1 MQGARTI
8 YGDLIGWNAHE
19 TPTAMG
25 NYVILSV
32 ETREAAALCAQNDDQ
47 RSRGTPSHW
56 LSYISVT
63 DAAAVAAKAQ
73 SLSRQLL
80 MGPFDSGS
88 GGPGRLSW
96 AMPLPS
102 QPPDPGAPPAEV
114 ALCLELG
121 QAFQAFGVPAHRFE
135 DALARIA
142 ARLGTEGQFFALP
155 TAFFASLG
163 MGGRRWTFIQRSPS
177 GDVDLA
183 KLCDLQ
189 ETTDQVIAG
198 RLTALGARDQVRA
211 ILAAP
216 ERWSAPLT
224 VLCFGLGSA
233 PAATFFG
240 GGWREMLLTAL
251 LGSLVGLL
259 AVLLGRRP
267 GLARLVHP
275 IAGTLVGFLAL
286 AAAARFPQVSPQVL
300 TLAGLIVLLP
310 GLRLVVSMNELA
322 TGNLV
327 AGTARL
333 VDTAMTFLSLGFG
346 VALGQRLAAPLLD
359 RALQGAPLP
368 LPAWTLLPTLL
379 LAATAFV
386 VIFKARLRDLPWIFA
401 ACVLA
406 FYGTRQGAALLG
418 PQFGVGLG
426 AFVLGLGSN
435 LYTRLTRRP
444 SVVTLLPGLMVL
456 VPGGL
461 GFKGLE
467 FIIQKQVVMGLD
479 TAFQALFVAI
489 ALLTGLLLAHAV
501 VQPRTAL

>member
-1 MQGARTI
+1 MDAP
-8 YGDLIGWNAHE
+8 A
-19 TPTAMG
+19 
-25 NYVILSV
+25 
-32 ETREAAALCAQNDDQ
+32 
-47 RSRGTPSHW
+47 PST
-56 LSYISVT
+56 S
-63 DAAAVAAKAQ
+63 Q
-73 SLSRQLL
+73 S
-80 MGPFDSGS
+80 
-88 GGPGRLSW
+88 
-96 AMPLPS
+96 A
-102 QPPDPGAPPAEV
+102 APPEI

-121 QAFQAFGVPAHRFE
+121 RAFQAFGIPAHRFE

-142 ARLGTEGQFFALP
+142 ARLGLDGQFFALP

-163 MGGRRWTFIQRSPS
+163 NGDQHWTFIQRSPS
-177 GDVDLA
+177 GDVNLA
-183 KLCDLQ
+183 KLSDLQ
-189 ETTDQVIAG
+189 ETTDALLDG
-198 RLTALGARDQVRA
+198 RLDAAQARERVRE

-216 ERWSAPLT
+216 DRWGALLT

-233 PAATFFG
+233 PAAMFFG
-240 GGWREMLLTAL
+240 GGWREMLLTAV
-251 LGSLVGLL
+251 LGTLVGLTAL
-259 AVLLGRRP
+259 LLGRSA
-267 GLARLVHP
+267 GSARLVHP
-275 IAGTLVGFLAL
+275 VAGTLVGFLAL
-286 AAAARFPQVSPQVL
+286 AAAHRFPHVSPQVL

-359 RALQGAPLP
+359 RALQGSPLP

-379 LAATAFV
+379 LAAAAFV
-386 VIFKARLRDLPWIFA
+386 VIFKARPSDLPGIFA
-401 ACVLA
+401 ACTLA
-406 FYGTRQGAALLG
+406 FYGTRYGAILLG

-426 AFVLGLGSN
+426 AFALGLGSN
-435 LYTRLTRRP
+435 LYTRIKSRP
-444 SVVTLLPGLMVL
+444 SVVTLLPGMMVL

-489 ALLTGLLLAHAV
+489 ALLTGLLLAHAA